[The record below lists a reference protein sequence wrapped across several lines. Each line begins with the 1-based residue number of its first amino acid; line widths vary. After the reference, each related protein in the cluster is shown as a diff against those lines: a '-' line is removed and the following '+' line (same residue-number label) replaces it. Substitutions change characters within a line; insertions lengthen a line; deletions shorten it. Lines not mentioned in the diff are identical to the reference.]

1 MFLVNSRYPLVTA
14 TLFCSIRRDFTYKG
28 HPFSRSYGAN
38 LPSSLTRVISSTL
51 GFSPR
56 LPVSVYG
63 TVNFR
68 LKLRGF
74 SWKHRITEFVRTE
87 VRTPH
92 HISTLRESGFTKTL
106 SLHACT
112 GTTKRPDQLP
122 FSVPPSHLKS
132 VQEY

>member
-63 TVNFR
+63 TVNVR
-68 LKLRGF
+68 LKLRRF
-74 SWKHRITEFVRTE
+74 SWKYRITEFVQAE
-87 VRTPH
+87 ARTPH
-92 HISTLRESGFTKTL
+92 HVSGLKERICQ
-106 SLHACT
+106 SLLPT
-112 GTTKRPDQLP
+112 RLYWDNQRPDQLP
-122 FSVPPSHLKS
+122 FSVSPSHLTS